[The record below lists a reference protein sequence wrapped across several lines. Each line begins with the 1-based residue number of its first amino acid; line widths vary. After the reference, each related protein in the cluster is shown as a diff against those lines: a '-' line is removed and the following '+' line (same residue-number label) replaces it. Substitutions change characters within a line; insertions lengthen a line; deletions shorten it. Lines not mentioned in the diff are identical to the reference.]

1 MNKNLLMSIL
11 ARHGD
16 KQADL
21 AAVLGLSLSRTN
33 AKINE
38 TDGAQFYQSEI
49 ATIKHH
55 YGLTAGEVD
64 SIFLTQKC
72 LKKTR

>member
-1 MNKNLLMSIL
+1 MNKNLLMSVL
-11 ARHGD
+11 ARAGD

-21 AAVLGLSLSRTN
+21 ANVLGLSLSRTN

-49 ATIKHH
+49 ATIKTH
-55 YGLTAGEVD
+55 YNLTAEEVD
-64 SIFLTQKC
+64 SIFFTVKVS
-72 LKKTR
+72 